1 MACLVIEQVFEVVWC
16 LASKLEQHSERVL
29 LVGEARYSAS
39 AHLTHH
45 FSALVQFGDG
55 DHNDLILVSG

>member
-1 MACLVIEQVFEVVWC
+1 MACLFGEQVFEVVWC

-39 AHLTHH
+39 AHLTNS
-45 FSALVQFGDG
+45 FSALVQLGDC